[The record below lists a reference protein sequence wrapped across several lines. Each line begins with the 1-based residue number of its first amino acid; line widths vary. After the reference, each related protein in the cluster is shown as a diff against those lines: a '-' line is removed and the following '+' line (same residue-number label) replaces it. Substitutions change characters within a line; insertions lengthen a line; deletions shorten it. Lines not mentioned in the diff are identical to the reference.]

1 MSEILQNCNILIR
14 VATFGPD
21 FLGHSQKTRFKK
33 HKIIINI
40 ILYIKVINMFRR
52 CCNKKRCGNCK
63 RCNCCNRGMD
73 KFDIT
78 MEQLKQMQSQG
89 AIVCDIR
96 SPQEYKEGHLPGAI
110 LLPEYEIYRSA
121 VKILPNKNQAI
132 IVYCGTGSRSYT
144 SLRKLQKLGYSNVYN
159 LYKGTENY

>member
-1 MSEILQNCNILIR
+1 ME
-14 VATFGPD
+14 
-21 FLGHSQKTRFKK
+21 
-33 HKIIINI
+33 
-40 ILYIKVINMFRR
+40 
-52 CCNKKRCGNCK
+52 
-63 RCNCCNRGMD
+63 

-96 SPQEYKEGHLPGAI
+96 SPQEYREGHLPGAI
-110 LLPEYEIYRSA
+110 LLPEYEIYRNA
-121 VKILPNKNQAI
+121 IKILPNKNQVI
-132 IVYCGTGSRSYT
+132 ILYCGTGSRSYT